1 MTKFI
6 NFTKKGGS
14 SAPHHLLPR
23 KVKFDWQNTAIDW
36 LDGEPFSSHFL
47 NALHLLLPGGELWMC
62 RMLNKALP
70 QIQDAKLRED
80 MIAFV
85 RQEAIHANAHN
96 VAVEDYLKSYG
107 LYPEQ
112 YMKAVNWLYTSLLA
126 DAPLG
131 LTIKSSSLN
140 QEWLKFRIGAMA
152 ALEHMTC
159 VLGQYVLD
167 QTTWDNRNA
176 DPVLLDLFRWHG
188 AEEIEHRCVAFDAYN
203 AIGGRYLMRIPT
215 VILVF
220 GVVMGFWSFGAAS
233 ILRQHPNIK
242 QKNVDP
248 SPLKNWFWRQWGQAS
263 KSDLLPSLGW
273 IANSYLS
280 YLSPRYNPID
290 EGSTEQALAYLA
302 TSAGYLVTQGSVA
315 NK

>member
-1 MTKFI
+1 MTQFI
-6 NFTKKGGS
+6 NSAKKGGS

-23 KVKFDWQNTAIDW
+23 KVKFDWQHTPIDW
-36 LDGEPFSSHFL
+36 LPGQPFTSHFL
-47 NALHLLLPGGELWMC
+47 NVLHLLLPGGEFWMC

-96 VAVEDYLKSYG
+96 VAVEDYLKVNG

-112 YMKAVNWLYTSLLA
+112 YMQAVNWLYTSLLA
-126 DAPLG
+126 DAPLS
-131 LTIKSSSLN
+131 LSIKSPWLT

-167 QTTWDNRNA
+167 QSTWDKHQA

-188 AEEIEHRCVAFDAYN
+188 AEEVEHRCVAFDVYN
-203 AIGGRYLMRIPT
+203 ALDGSYWMRIPT

-220 GVVMGFWSFGAAS
+220 GVVIGYWSFGAAA
-233 ILRQHPNIK
+233 ILQQHPHIRAK
-242 QKNVDP
+242 HIQP
-248 SPLKNWFWRQWGQAS
+248 SPLKGWFWKQWGQATQ
-263 KSDLLPSLGW
+263 KDFLPSMGW
-273 IANSYLS
+273 LAKSYLS
-280 YLSPRYNPID
+280 YLSRRYNPMH

-302 TSAGYLVTQGSVA
+302 TSAGYLATSKPA
-315 NK
+315 SA

>member
-1 MTKFI
+1 MTRFM

-23 KVKFDWQNTAIDW
+23 KVKFDWQHTPIDW
-36 LDGEPFSSHFL
+36 LPEQPFTSHFL

-85 RQEAIHANAHN
+85 RQEAIHANAHH
-96 VAVEDYLKSYG
+96 VAVEDYLKVNG

-112 YMKAVNWLYTSLLA
+112 YMQAVNWLYTSLLA
-126 DAPLG
+126 DSPLG
-131 LTIKSSSLN
+131 ITIKSPRLT

-167 QTTWDNRNA
+167 QSTWDKHQA

-188 AEEIEHRCVAFDAYN
+188 AEEVEHRCVAFDVYN
-203 AIGGRYLMRIPT
+203 ALDGTYWMRIPT
-215 VILVF
+215 VVLVF
-220 GVVMGFWSFGAAS
+220 GVVMGYWCVGAGA
-233 ILRQHPNIK
+233 ILQQHPHIRAKHIK
-242 QKNVDP
+242 P
-248 SPLKNWFWRQWGQAS
+248 GPLKGWFWKQWSLATQ
-263 KSDLLPSLGW
+263 KDFLPSLGW
-273 IANSYLS
+273 VAKSYKS
-280 YLSPRYNPID
+280 YLSPRYNPMD

-302 TSAGYLVTQGSVA
+302 RSKGYLTTAQPA
-315 NK
+315 RA